1 MTESVFVPSAAVPTV
16 SSQTQF
22 AQRHPSDRHRHQTD
36 PVLQLDKINVS
47 FDGFRALTD
56 LSLQIGVGN
65 CAASSG
71 LTARGKLR

>member
-1 MTESVFVPSAAVPTV
+1 MTEPVSVSSVAAPSVA
-16 SSQTQF
+16 SQTQF

-65 CAASSG
+65 CVASSA
-71 LTARGKLR
+71 LTARGKPR